1 MALDTTIPTAALL
14 AGDPA
19 VVSRAEALRPAVE
32 AAANETEEVRRL
44 QPALLDKLHEA
55 RLFRLLLPR
64 SSNGIETDP
73 ITFFN
78 VIETIARGD
87 ASTAWCLS
95 QAGGCAMSAAYLEPS
110 VAQEI
115 FGRNP
120 RAVLAWGPGPKAR
133 AVAVDG
139 GYRVTGVYAFA
150 SGCRHAT
157 WLGAHAPIYKPDGT
171 PLLGDN
177 GRPVERTLLVPSNE
191 VAWTDIWDT
200 VGLRGTASD
209 QFALTDH
216 FVRADHTITRDFSQP
231 ARERRENGPLYRM
244 SAMTCYE
251 VGFAGVALGTA
262 RAALDSFIDTARN
275 KIPRGAKSPIRDSAV
290 VQTNLAQ
297 AEVAIRSARAFLLQ
311 SVAGIW
317 REISDGAALTVE
329 HRITIRMASTNAIH
343 KAREAVDFAYNAAG
357 ATAIF
362 ESHPLAR
369 RFRDVHTVT
378 QQLQGRLSHFETVG
392 AWLMGADADLTW
404 I

>member
-1 MALDTTIPTAALL
+1 MDTLIPTLAEL

-19 VVSRAEALRPAVE
+19 IVARAASVRPAVE
-32 AAANETEEVRRL
+32 AAADEIEEGRRL
-44 QPALLDKLHEA
+44 PPALLDRLHEA
-55 RLFRLLLPR
+55 ELFRLLLPR
-64 SSNGIETDP
+64 SANGIETDP

-78 VIETIARGD
+78 AIETVARSD
-87 ASTAWCLS
+87 ASTAWCLG
-95 QAGGCAMSAAYLEPS
+95 QAAGCAMTAAYLEPS

-115 FGRNP
+115 FGQDA
-120 RAVLAWGPGPKAR
+120 RAVLSWGPGPKAR
-133 AVAVDG
+133 ATAVEG
-139 GYRVTGVYAFA
+139 GYRVTGVYAFS

-157 WLGAHAPIYKPDGT
+157 WLGAHAPIFRQDGSPLLKPDG
-171 PLLGDN
+171 
-177 GRPVERTLLVPSNE
+177 RQVERTMLVPARE
-191 VAWTDIWDT
+191 VQWTDIWHV

-216 FVRADHTITRDFSQP
+216 FVPEDHTFSRDFAHP
-231 ARERRENGPLYRM
+231 ANERREDGPLYRM

-251 VGFAGVALGTA
+251 VGFAGVALGIA
-262 RAALDSFIDTARN
+262 RGALDSFIDTART
-275 KIPRGAKSPIRDSAV
+275 KIPRGGKSPIRDSAV

-311 SVAGIW
+311 EVAAIWKDICGGAGLSV
-317 REISDGAALTVE
+317 D

-362 ESHPLAR
+362 ESHPLER
-369 RFRDVHTVT
+369 RFRDIHTVT

-392 AWLMGADADLTW
+392 AWMMGAEADLTW